1 MNKRCG
7 AGLRCIAL
15 VDLGFVFLWLKCVSG
30 LEDTGAGEKHI
41 RERHK
46 DDDTQ

>member
-1 MNKRCG
+1 MYSSG
-7 AGLRCIAL
+7 GPWS
-15 VDLGFVFLWLKCVSG
+15 VFLWLKCVSG

-46 DDDTQ
+46 DEDTQ